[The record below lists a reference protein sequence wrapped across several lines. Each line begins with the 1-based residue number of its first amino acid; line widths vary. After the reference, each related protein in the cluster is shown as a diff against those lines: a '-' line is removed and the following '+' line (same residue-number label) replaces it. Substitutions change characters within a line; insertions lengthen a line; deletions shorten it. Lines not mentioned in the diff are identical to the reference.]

1 MRTRRK
7 KGSVKR
13 QITRSKKVK
22 EDGIE
27 FSSKLELYMYRAL
40 KKAKIKA
47 NYEGKTFTIINGC
60 QFPMS
65 SYEKTAKSKQLH
77 DRGNKKLL
85 PIKYTPDF
93 IDVQDPP
100 RFIIETK
107 GNPNEAFPMR
117 WKLFKMHLVNEGI
130 ETNLFMPRNQKDC
143 DETIAILK
151 KIL

>member
-1 MRTRRK
+1 MRRRATK
-7 KGSVKR
+7 RR
-13 QITRSKKVK
+13 QITRSTKAK

-27 FSSKLELYMYRAL
+27 FASKLELHMYRLL
-40 KKAKIKA
+40 KKAKIK
-47 NYEGKTFTIINGC
+47 NQYEGRTFTIIDSC

-65 SYEKTAKSKQLH
+65 SYEKTKTKKVLH

-85 PIKYTPDF
+85 GIKYTPDF

-107 GNPNEAFPMR
+107 GNPNESFPMR

-130 ETNLFMPRNQKDC
+130 KTNLFMPRNQKDC
-143 DETIAILK
+143 EEVIAILK
-151 KIL
+151 NIL

>member
-1 MRTRRK
+1 MRRRTTK
-7 KGSVKR
+7 RR
-13 QITRSKKVK
+13 QITRSTKAK

-27 FSSKLELYMYRAL
+27 FASKLELHMYRLL
-40 KKAKIKA
+40 KKAKIK
-47 NYEGKTFTIINGC
+47 NQYEGRTFTIINSC

-65 SYEKTAKSKQLH
+65 SYEKTKTKKVLH

-85 PIKYTPDF
+85 GIKYTPDF

-107 GNPNEAFPMR
+107 GNPNESFPMR

-130 ETNLFMPRNQKDC
+130 KTNLFMPRNQKDC
-143 DETIAILK
+143 EEVIAILK
-151 KIL
+151 NIL

>member
-1 MRTRRK
+1 MRRRK
-7 KGSVKR
+7 VTKRR
-13 QITRSKKVK
+13 QITRSTKAK

-27 FSSKLELYMYRAL
+27 FASKLELHMYRLL
-40 KKAKIKA
+40 KKAKIK
-47 NYEGKTFTIINGC
+47 NQYEGRTFTIINSC

-65 SYEKTAKSKQLH
+65 SYEKTKTKKVLH

-85 PIKYTPDF
+85 GIKYTPDF

-107 GNPNEAFPMR
+107 GNPNESFPMR

-130 ETNLFMPRNQKDC
+130 KTNLFMPRNQKDC
-143 DETIAILK
+143 EEVIAILK
-151 KIL
+151 NIL